1 MQQRAI
7 TVGVGVTTLAGYG
20 ATAVGIIGFFLVQV
34 LKVDQEQSVVIA
46 TAVWTVVAFAVT
58 QIGRYQQAKE
68 LAKKAPVQP
77 IQMAGS
83 GSGVRVPLGENSTS
97 RPTPS
102 FIGEEMS
109 REPVTQP
116 TEPGTLD
123 PAHETRDIHEAI

>member
-68 LAKKAPVQP
+68 LAKKAPIQP

-83 GSGVRVPLGENSTS
+83 GSGVSVGQPPTGS
-97 RPTPS
+97 RPIPS
-102 FIGEEMS
+102 FAEEEMS
-109 REPVTQP
+109 REPEEKP
-116 TEPGTLD
+116 TESGTLD
-123 PAHETRDIHEAI
+123 PAHETRDIHEAT